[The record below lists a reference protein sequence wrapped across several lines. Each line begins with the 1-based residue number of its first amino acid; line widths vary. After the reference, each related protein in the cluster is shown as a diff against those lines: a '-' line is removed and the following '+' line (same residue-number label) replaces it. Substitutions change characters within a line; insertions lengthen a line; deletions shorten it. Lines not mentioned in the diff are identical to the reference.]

1 MVAGSRFGARLDN
14 SMNFVVWEM
23 TQPMVQGKPV
33 SKILLATSLSF
44 WA

>member
-1 MVAGSRFGARLDN
+1 
-14 SMNFVVWEM
+14 MNFVVWEK

-33 SKILLATSLSF
+33 SKLLLATSLSF